1 MDSKYDKPSSI
12 NPWIEYERMKREIVR
27 RYPHPEAYEAAIREL
42 LRKLGL

>member
-1 MDSKYDKPSSI
+1 MDSQDDKPGTD
-12 NPWIEYERMKREIVR
+12 PWIEYERMKLEIVQ